1 MKSKKLFVSIILIM
15 LVGVFIGFTVFGDNG
30 VLHLMGMSQEIT
42 RIENNIRIINVENKK
57 LKHIALLLQHNMRY
71 QELMCRQELGMV
83 RKNEKIFIFK

>member
-57 LKHIALLLQHNMRY
+57 LKHIALLLQHNKRY

>member
-15 LVGVFIGFTVFGDNG
+15 LVGVCIGFTVFGDNG